1 LPCRQQREKGEILT
15 VTLEISHTVGQDVLP
30 QHARQPIRIDLF
42 GEEVEER
49 ASVASVEIVLVFGV

>member
-1 LPCRQQREKGEILT
+1 
-15 VTLEISHTVGQDVLP
+15 LP

-49 ASVASVEIVLVFGV
+49 ASIAGIEIVLVFGV